1 MTGKELILNVV
12 NRKSSGGILPVYFS
26 FAEKKAEYRFAQY
39 MGMTSNELREWM
51 RNDLVS
57 IYPVEDV
64 QFLSMTGGSFEL
76 AKELGFA
83 KGSPLPNAMTDRF
96 GCTWSID
103 CIGQEL
109 RKGCV
114 EDIEDIYSFSFPS
127 PDHPDSLYGIR
138 EQIEE
143 LAVDLN
149 AKERQ
154 LLDWLLEGY
163 QLTEIAH
170 MWGITY
176 SAVKKKKQRMIE
188 KMKARTKGDRKP

>member
-1 MTGKELILNVV
+1 MIENNMSDIAHTEYALFDNLIEQ
-12 NRKSSGGILPVYFS
+12 NRRMIRILCWRHSSGDEELCAELVQECYLAIWFRLGTLRRGSIALQQRAWVAWQCRSVFSHRKRKDRPIWLPVDAL
-26 FAEKKAEYRFAQY
+26 AE
-39 MGMTSNELREWM
+39 
-51 RNDLVS
+51 S
-57 IYPVEDV
+57 I
-64 QFLSMTGGSFEL
+64 
-76 AKELGFA
+76 
-83 KGSPLPNAMTDRF
+83 
-96 GCTWSID
+96 
-103 CIGQEL
+103 
-109 RKGCV
+109 
-114 EDIEDIYSFSFPS
+114 PS
-127 PDHPDSLYGIR
+127 PDNDNSLR

-154 LLDWLLEGY
+154 LLDLLLEGY